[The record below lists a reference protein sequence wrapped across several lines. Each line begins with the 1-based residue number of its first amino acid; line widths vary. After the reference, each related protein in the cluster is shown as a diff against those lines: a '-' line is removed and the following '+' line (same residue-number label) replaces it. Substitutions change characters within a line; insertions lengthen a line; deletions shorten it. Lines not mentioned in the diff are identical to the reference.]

1 VTPMRVLDLS
11 TCRLTGQPALLL
23 ADREGSRRLAFY
35 LPLNEANR
43 LSRALGMAGCA
54 CTPIFELTETPITAL
69 SARILRAELEGDEH
83 GISGALVLARDGQE
97 VHLPSHPADA
107 LALAIRA
114 GAPSWRAR
122 ARSPRPGPWIRRSAP
137 TSCASGSSACGPP
150 TSGWR
155 SKAGP
160 SGPSILKSVC
170 NTSAPP
176 V

>member
-23 ADREGSRRLAFY
+23 ADLEGSRRLAFY

-54 CTPIFELTETPITAL
+54 CTPIFELTETLITAL

-114 GAPSWRAR
+114 GAPIVA
-122 ARSPRPGPWIRRSAP
+122 RPGAP
-137 TSCASGSSACGPP
+137 AQARHVDPAERAHVVREWVERVRP
-150 TSGWR
+150 ADFR
-155 SKAGP
+155 MEE
-160 SGPSILKSVC
+160 
-170 NTSAPP
+170 
-176 V
+176 